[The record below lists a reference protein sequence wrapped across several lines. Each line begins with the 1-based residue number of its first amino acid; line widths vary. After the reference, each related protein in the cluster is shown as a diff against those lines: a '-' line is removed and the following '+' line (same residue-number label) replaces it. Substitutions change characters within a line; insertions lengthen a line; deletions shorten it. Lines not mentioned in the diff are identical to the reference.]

1 MWILRHI
8 SPGAEA
14 TRLSGHFLA
23 KIKSQNH
30 APGWL
35 AQCGWVC
42 DFLETRQIHGQFIS
56 FLSRVLARIRVVH
69 LDKKWSEI
77 NSVVLQSLCTISVSS
92 NLQDINDNIQLL
104 EEHLIEFNQL
114 AIKHSS
120 GDEDILNRV
129 MPKDNIALAAVFR
142 TIVPN
147 NGKFQKFNSQ
157 SPLLLSG
164 YFLTIILNF
173 PW

>member
-1 MWILRHI
+1 MIRN
-8 SPGAEA
+8 E
-14 TRLSGHFLA
+14 F
-23 KIKSQNH
+23 
-30 APGWL
+30 
-35 AQCGWVC
+35 
-42 DFLETRQIHGQFIS
+42 FI
-56 FLSRVLARIRVVH
+56 F
-69 LDKKWSEI
+69 
-77 NSVVLQSLCTISVSS
+77 QSLCPTSNWS
-92 NLQDINDNIQLL
+92 NLQDINDNVQLL

-147 NGKFQKFNSQ
+147 NGKFIKKIELQ
-157 SPLLLSG
+157 SPLQEAIFWTL
-164 YFLTIILNF
+164 ILNF